1 MKQYNRFV
9 FHQSGNFLCFKFSTL
24 NFVGTFC
31 TCTRK
36 LMWRNINLD
45 LSVCGLYQCT
55 VHFLVGKDEHIW
67 HLAYTCSYPLS
78 PPPPRLEDAIGICF
92 RLPFKLHETY
102 IETELNFEM
111 GISSGFVS
119 IMTFLRIFWL
129 GNLEF
134 ATLRSGLQF
143 FQPL

>member
-1 MKQYNRFV
+1 MNTYDILPMR
-9 FHQSGNFLCFKFSTL
+9 CFKVL
-24 NFVGTFC
+24 AH
-31 TCTRK
+31 TR
-36 LMWRNINLD
+36 
-45 LSVCGLYQCT
+45 
-55 VHFLVGKDEHIW
+55 
-67 HLAYTCSYPLS
+67 SYPLS
-78 PPPPRLEDAIGICF
+78 PPPPCLEDAIEICF

-102 IETELNFEM
+102 IETESNFEM

-119 IMTFLRIFWL
+119 TMTFLRIFWL